1 MRRVWMNFAD
11 VPFFNRRVPAAV
23 VLLVV
28 GAAVILT
35 LFNLVTFFVVGRE
48 FRTERKVLLHQ
59 RQRMETLQ
67 KEMSERRADL
77 EGRDTG
83 ALAGEVAFLARL
95 IENKRFDWPRFL
107 ADLERVKPYGVML
120 TAVTPKVRES
130 GVVQVQLRGVAN
142 PRGELLKLE
151 ENLFSDPRFRAGKLE
166 GEQKDP
172 GSPWIT
178 FSLTCEYLP
187 EASREP

>member
-11 VPFFNRRVPAAV
+11 VPFFNRTVPAALA
-23 VLLVV
+23 VLVA

-48 FRTERKVLLHQ
+48 FRSERKVLLHQ

-67 KEMSERRADL
+67 KEMGERRAAL

-83 ALAGEVAFLARL
+83 AFAGEVAFLARL
-95 IENKRFDWPRFL
+95 IEGKRFDWPRFL

-151 ENLFSDPRFRAGKLE
+151 ENLFNDPRFRAGKLE
-166 GEQKDP
+166 GEQKEP

>member
-11 VPFFNRRVPAAV
+11 VPFFNRTIPAALA
-23 VLLVV
+23 LLVA

-35 LFNLVTFFVVGRE
+35 LFNLATFFVVGRE
-48 FRTERKVLLHQ
+48 FRSERKILLHQ

-67 KEMSERRADL
+67 REMGERKAAL

-83 ALAGEVAFLARL
+83 AFAGEVAFLARL
-95 IENKRFDWPRFL
+95 IEAKRFDWPRFL
-107 ADLERVKPYGVML
+107 SDLERVKPYGVML
-120 TAVTPKVRES
+120 TAVTPKVKES

-166 GEQKDP
+166 GEQKEP
-172 GSPWIT
+172 GSPWVT
-178 FSLTCEYLP
+178 FSMTCEYLP
-187 EASREP
+187 EAPREP

>member
-11 VPFFNRRVPAAV
+11 VPFFNRTVPAA
-23 VLLVV
+23 LAALVA

-48 FRTERKVLLHQ
+48 FRSERRVLLHQ

-67 KEMSERRADL
+67 KEMGERRAAL

-83 ALAGEVAFLARL
+83 AFAGEVAFLARL
-95 IENKRFDWPRFL
+95 IEAKRFDWPRFL

-151 ENLFSDPRFRAGKLE
+151 ENLFNDPQFRAGKLE
-166 GEQKDP
+166 GEQKEP
-172 GSPWIT
+172 GSPWVT

-187 EASREP
+187 EAPREP

>member
-11 VPFFNRRVPAAV
+11 VPFFNRTVPAALA
-23 VLLVV
+23 VLVA
-28 GAAVILT
+28 GAAVIFT
-35 LFNLVTFFVVGRE
+35 LFNLATFFVVGRE
-48 FRTERKVLLHQ
+48 FRSERKVLLPQ

-67 KEMSERRADL
+67 KEMGERRAAL

-83 ALAGEVAFLARL
+83 AFAGEGAFLARL
-95 IENKRFDWPRFL
+95 IEGKRFDWPRFL
-107 ADLERVKPYGVML
+107 ADLELVKPYGVML

-151 ENLFSDPRFRAGKLE
+151 ENLFNDPRFRAGKLE
-166 GEQKDP
+166 GEQKEP
-172 GSPWIT
+172 GSPWVT